1 MSAQADWNRALRE
14 DQRKHEVSVR
24 TFSSSEVK
32 ISSSSSKISSLLHS
46 LNHHFWH
53 LLFIRIM
60 RFSGISLASILA
72 ISPIVHALPAV
83 PSKVSTAASEFVS
96 AVCTAPSKQFN
107 AVELDIAS
115 LFCSGFL
122 HVKTATVSGD

>member
-1 MSAQADWNRALRE
+1 MERFE
-14 DQRKHEVSVR
+14 KDQRRHEVSIR

-32 ISSSSSKISSLLHS
+32 ISSSSFKISSLLHS

-60 RFSGISLASILA
+60 HFSGISLASILA

-115 LFCSGFL
+115 QFCSGFL